1 MRAINLNRFVVFGLF
16 LFTLFALS
24 PLYAAGDYE
33 RARKA
38 LIELLEE
45 GETFDSRAMG
55 AIARVPRHLFVPKR
69 HRDKAYENV
78 PLPIGHGQTISQPYV
93 VALMTDLLELKR
105 GDKVLE
111 VGTGSGYQAAILAE
125 LVDEVYTIEIIE
137 KLAARAA
144 AVLKQQNYGN
154 IQTRVGDGYYGWRG
168 AAPFDAIVVTAAADH
183 IPPPLVRQLKPGGR
197 MVIPVGSRFMVQ
209 QLVLLEKDSGG
220 RVSLQQI
227 LPVRFVPLTGDHDE

>member
-1 MRAINLNRFVVFGLF
+1 MRMIDLKFFVSGLLLFSLFGFSSLH
-16 LFTLFALS
+16 
-24 PLYAAGDYE
+24 AAGNYE
-33 RARKA
+33 KEREA
-38 LIELLEE
+38 LIELLGE
-45 GETFDSRAMG
+45 GEAFDSRVLGAM
-55 AIARVPRHLFVPKR
+55 ARVPRHLFVPR
-69 HRDKAYENV
+69 IHRFRAYKNV

-125 LVDEVYTIEIIE
+125 LTDEVYTIEIIE
-137 KLAARAA
+137 KLAESAA
-144 AVLKQQNYGN
+144 AVLKQQNYKN
-154 IQTRVGDGYYGWRG
+154 IHTRVGDGYYGWPG

-209 QLVLLEKDSGG
+209 QLVLLTKDLKGG
-220 RVSLQQI
+220 TSLRQI